1 MMKIKE
7 CNLTLKVPDS
17 LLKAGF
23 RLKEL
28 QSDSVQRL
36 AISYYADGILSFGQ
50 AAKMCDLT
58 AWEFSDLLAHKKV
71 FINYELEDFEKELEL
86 GKELGYL

>member
-1 MMKIKE
+1 MKE
-7 CNLTLKVPDS
+7 SSLTLKVPDS

-28 QSDSVQRL
+28 QADSVQRL
-36 AISYYADGILSFGQ
+36 ALSYYADGILSFGQ
-50 AAKMCDLT
+50 AAKMCDMT
-58 AWEFSDLLAHKKV
+58 AWEFSDLLARKKV
-71 FINYELEDFEKELEL
+71 YMNYDLEDIEKELEV

>member
-1 MMKIKE
+1 MKE
-7 CNLTLKVPDS
+7 NHLTIKVPDS

-28 QSDSVQRL
+28 ESDSVQRL
-36 AISYYADGILSFGQ
+36 ALSYFADGVLSFGQ
-50 AAKMCDLT
+50 AAKMCDMT
-58 AWEFSDLLAHKKV
+58 AWEFSEFLARKQV
-71 FINYELEDFEKELEL
+71 FINYDIEDLEKELEV

>member
-1 MMKIKE
+1 VKE
-7 CNLTLKVPDS
+7 TRLTLKVPDT

-28 QSDSVQRL
+28 EVDSIRRL
-36 AISYYADGILSFGQ
+36 ALSYFVDGILSFGQ
-50 AAKMCDLT
+50 AAKMCDMT
-58 AWEFSDLLAHKKV
+58 AWEFSDLLARKKV
-71 FINYELEDFEKELEL
+71 FINYEMEDLEKELEL

>member
-1 MMKIKE
+1 MKE
-7 CNLTLKVPDS
+7 SSLTLKVPDS

-28 QSDSVQRL
+28 QADSVQRL
-36 AISYYADGILSFGQ
+36 ALSYYADGILSFGQ
-50 AAKMCDLT
+50 AAKMCDMT
-58 AWEFSDLLAHKKV
+58 AWEFSDLLARKKV
-71 FINYELEDFEKELEL
+71 YINYDLEDIEKELEL

>member
-1 MMKIKE
+1 MKDS
-7 CNLTLKVPDS
+7 LTLKVPAA

-28 QSDSVQRL
+28 ESDSVQRL
-36 AISYYADGILSFGQ
+36 ALSYFADGILSFGQ
-50 AAKMCDLT
+50 AAKMCNMT
-58 AWEFSDLLAHKKV
+58 SWEFTDFLVRKKI
-71 FINYELEDFEKELEL
+71 FINYDMEDLEKELEL

>member
-1 MMKIKE
+1 MKE
-7 CNLTLKVPDS
+7 SSLTLKVPDS

-28 QSDSVQRL
+28 QADSVQRL
-36 AISYYADGILSFGQ
+36 ALSYYADGILSFGQ
-50 AAKMCDLT
+50 AAKMCDMT
-58 AWEFSDLLAHKKV
+58 AWEFSDLLARKKV
-71 FINYELEDFEKELEL
+71 YMNYDLEDIEKELEL